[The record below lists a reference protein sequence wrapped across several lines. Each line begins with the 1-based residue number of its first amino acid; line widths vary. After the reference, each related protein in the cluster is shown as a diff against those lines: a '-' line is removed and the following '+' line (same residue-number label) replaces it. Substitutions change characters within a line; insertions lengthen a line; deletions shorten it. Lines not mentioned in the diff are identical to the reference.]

1 MALQIEGLSKSFGS
15 VKALSDLTLTIPES
29 TFTCF
34 LGPSGCGK
42 TTLLRV
48 IAGLETA
55 QHGSIRLSGHDM
67 SRTPPAERNF
77 GMVFQSYSLFPNLT
91 ALQNVLYGLECRGW
105 AKAERQ
111 RRAMEMLDLVKLA
124 DQAQKLP
131 SQMSGG
137 QQQRVAIARAL
148 APRPTVLL
156 LDEPLSALD
165 ANVRAE
171 LRGEFRN
178 IQKELA
184 ITTIMVTHDQSEALE
199 MADRIVVLN
208 KGRIEQTGSPVEIY
222 TRPRNRFVAD
232 FIGNFNVLQVGA
244 AGDGAIRFGSQAL
257 ATGADAAGMDLLGL
271 RPEAISL
278 SPEPLNLGNAL
289 YGEVTR
295 VRFLGNIQVLTVRP
309 DCAPEQLLDVEL
321 HGPENIPQPKDR
333 VCLNFAADALCGL
346 SQ

>member
-1 MALQIEGLSKSFGS
+1 MALQIEGLTKSFGK

-29 TFTCF
+29 SFTCF

-48 IAGLETA
+48 IAGLEVA
-55 QHGSIRLSGHDM
+55 EEGSIRLSDRDM

-105 AKAERQ
+105 AKPERTS
-111 RRAMEMLDLVKLA
+111 RAMEMLDLVQLA
-124 DQAQKLP
+124 DQAHKLP

-148 APRPTVLL
+148 APRPTLLL

-171 LRGEFRN
+171 LRGEFRS

-208 KGRIEQTGSPVEIY
+208 GGRIEQVGSPFEIY
-222 TRPRNRFVAD
+222 THPKNRFVAD
-232 FIGNFNVLQVGA
+232 FIGNFNVMQVGVA
-244 AGDGAIRFGSQAL
+244 ANGAIEFGSQTLTA
-257 ATGADAAGMDLLGL
+257 GPDAEGMDLLGI
-271 RPEAISL
+271 RPEAISI
-278 SPEPLNLGNAL
+278 SPEPLDMGNAL
-289 YGEVTR
+289 FGEVTK

-309 DCAPEQLLDVEL
+309 DCAPDQPLDVQL
-321 HGPENIPQPKDR
+321 HGPEYIPQPRDR
-333 VCLNFAADALCGL
+333 VCLNFGAESLCGL